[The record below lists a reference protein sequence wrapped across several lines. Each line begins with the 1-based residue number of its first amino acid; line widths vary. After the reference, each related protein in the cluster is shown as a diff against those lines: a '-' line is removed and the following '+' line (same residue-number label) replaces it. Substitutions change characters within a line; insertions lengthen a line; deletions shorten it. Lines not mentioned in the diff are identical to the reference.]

1 MIKAEL
7 LKPLDGHPEGTVREF
22 DKPDF
27 DRLVAYGAVRKAA
40 APPKAARP
48 AENKNAPP
56 AANKSTAE

>member
-7 LKPLDGHPEGTVREF
+7 LKPLDGHPEGTIREF

-27 DRLVAYGAVRKAA
+27 DRLVAYGAVRRAGV
-40 APPKAARP
+40 PPKAAKA

-56 AANKSTAE
+56 AANKSAAE

>member
-7 LKPLDGHPEGTVREF
+7 LKPLDGDPEGTIREF

-40 APPKAARP
+40 APPKAAKP

-56 AANKSTAE
+56 VANKSTAE